1 MRKSIRFVR
10 FGHILAGGAAL
21 ALMVAACSPAAVTPT
36 TGALATEFPT
46 TSLSTSAVTS
56 EATTVG
62 TSAATSV
69 ATSEA
74 TSVGTSEATAVGT
87 SAVGTQALTPNAT
100 SAGTQTANNAPLLIE
115 SDKLLGMSVMD
126 NSGAPVG
133 SIVDVLVNT
142 TGTVQAVVLNLSAAG
157 TPSAN
162 ATGVATTSATEVA
175 TGAATTSATEVGTAA
190 ATSAATEAATVAPTE
205 AATAASTA
213 AATEAATAASTSA
226 ATAVG
231 TAVPTGAAS
240 TSVAST
246 PASSTQTA
254 ANMNTVAVPWTDI
267 TADPTTQH
275 LTYNGGMSSLAAMTP
290 FDESSISS
298 GYVIRSESSG
308 VPSNYNGLIRL
319 GGDLKD
325 LDVQTPANDKLGDV
339 QHVIIDMQ
347 SGMAT
352 YAVVDFGGFLGIGT
366 ESVLVPWNKFQ
377 LDNTDTTTTKPV
389 MRLNV
394 TKDSLQSAPKFDES
408 KLSLWPT
415 PANQG
420 WDSQIQLFWQ
430 TAAS

>member
-21 ALMVAACSPAAVTPT
+21 ALMVAACSPAA
-36 TGALATEFPT
+36 ATPT
-46 TSLSTSAVTS
+46 TSLATAFPTSSLST
-56 EATTVG
+56 
-62 TSAATSV
+62 
-69 ATSEA
+69 
-74 TSVGTSEATAVGT
+74 EATAVGT
-87 SAVGTQALTPNAT
+87 SAISTEATSVGTSAVSTESTAVGTRAVGTESTAVGTQAVTPNST
-100 SAGTQTANNAPLLIE
+100 SVGTQTANGTQTVNNAPLLIE
-115 SDKLLGMSVMD
+115 SDKLLGMTVMD
-126 NSGAPVG
+126 NTGASAG

-162 ATGVATTSATEVA
+162 ATALSTE
-175 TGAATTSATEVGTAA
+175 AATAVSTAA
-190 ATSAATEAATVAPTE
+190 ATSAATTAPTSAATSKATT
-205 AATAASTA
+205 AATAAA
-213 AATEAATAASTSA
+213 TSA
-226 ATAVG
+226 ATTAAGTPVPAGTQAV
-231 TAVPTGAAS
+231 
-240 TSVAST
+240 
-246 PASSTQTA
+246 STQTA
-254 ANMNTVAVPWTDI
+254 GNFVAVPWTDI
-267 TADPTTQH
+267 MADPTTQQ
-275 LTYNGGMSSLAAMTP
+275 LTYKGGMSSLNAMTP
-290 FDESSISS
+290 FDENAVSS

-347 SGMAT
+347 SGMAN

-377 LDNTDTTTTKPV
+377 LDNTDKTTTKPI

-394 TKDSLQSAPKFDES
+394 TKDSLQSAPKFDEKS
-408 KLSLWPT
+408 LSFWPT